1 VLEIRYYV
9 AASGEG
15 PFAEWFA
22 ELDPAASAK
31 IVRALARI
39 EQGNLSNVKSVG
51 EGVLEYR
58 IDFGPGY
65 RIYFGRD
72 GETIIIL
79 LTGGTKKRQQRD
91 IDAAHA
97 YWQEYKRSKRG
108 RG

>member
-15 PFAEWFA
+15 LFAEWFA

-51 EGVLEYR
+51 EVCWNIGSILVLV
-58 IDFGPGY
+58 IGF
-65 RIYFGRD
+65 ISD
-72 GETIIIL
+72 GMA
-79 LTGGTKKRQQRD
+79 R
-91 IDAAHA
+91 
-97 YWQEYKRSKRG
+97 RSSSC
-108 RG
+108 

>member
-1 VLEIRYYV
+1 VLEIRYCV

-39 EQGNLSNVKSVG
+39 EQG
-51 EGVLEYR
+51 
-58 IDFGPGY
+58 
-65 RIYFGRD
+65 
-72 GETIIIL
+72 
-79 LTGGTKKRQQRD
+79 
-91 IDAAHA
+91 
-97 YWQEYKRSKRG
+97 KRSKRG